1 MTIQLKG
8 LGASKGT
15 VTGPAK
21 LILDASGIDRIEE
34 GDILVT
40 HMTTPDFVAGF
51 GLLGGIVTDVGGVTC
66 HAAIVSREFELPCV
80 VGVKAIEDASLPATT
95 VIKDGDIV
103 TIDVQSIQGSVT
115 VENATMV
122 R

>member
-1 MTIQLKG
+1 M
-8 LGASKGT
+8 
-15 VTGPAK
+15 
-21 LILDASGIDRIEE
+21 
-34 GDILVT
+34 
-40 HMTTPDFVAGF
+40 
-51 GLLGGIVTDVGGVTC
+51 TDVGGVTC

-80 VGVKAIEDASLPATT
+80 VGVKAIEDSSLPATT

>member
-1 MTIQLKG
+1 MTINLKG

-40 HMTTPDFVAGF
+40 RMTTPDFVARF
-51 GLLGGIVTDVGGVTC
+51 GILGGIVTDIGGVTC
-66 HAAIVSREFELPCV
+66 HAAIVSREFKLPCV
-80 VGVKAIEDASLPATT
+80 VGVKDTDSSLPATT

-122 R
+122 G